1 MKKVVVFG
9 AAGLVGSHLV
19 DKFIEDGFK
28 KDEIIAFDN
37 LDWGKREY
45 ISDNA
50 TFVLGDITN
59 KKEVEEVMKNT
70 DAAFILSAVTRI
82 PYSLE
87 YPNKTIMVNVTGV
100 LNILESAKKNL
111 ENGRNTKI
119 IFASSGSVYG
129 EPIHLPITEEHP
141 LNPKNLYGWT
151 KVMGEQLCRYYYEMF
166 KISSICLRYSSIYGP
181 RSSSDTVIPSFILNA
196 IKGEPLIIKGDG
208 TQKRQFSYVKDIVE
222 GTSLAYKSDIEH
234 DVFNINGGY
243 TSLASIQEIAE
254 LVKTNV
260 DNKNTNEVRIIKE
273 EQRKGDIT
281 HPELAISI
289 DKAKKRLGY
298 EPKVNLPE
306 GILKVE
312 EWYKRRVEK
321 FSRLI

>member
-1 MKKVVVFG
+1 MKSDQKIRNL
-9 AAGLVGSHLV
+9 A
-19 DKFIEDGFK
+19 
-28 KDEIIAFDN
+28 KDICKLAVQAVT
-37 LDWGKREY
+37 LYYRE
-45 ISDNA
+45 
-50 TFVLGDITN
+50 
-59 KKEVEEVMKNT
+59 T
-70 DAAFILSAVTRI
+70 DAIIDSGCKDKNRI
-82 PYSLE
+82 ECTLDG
-87 YPNKTIMVNVTGV
+87 M
-100 LNILESAKKNL
+100 LDFCFDKNML
-111 ENGRNTKI
+111 KHYKR
-119 IFASSGSVYG
+119 
-129 EPIHLPITEEHP
+129 
-141 LNPKNLYGWT
+141 
-151 KVMGEQLCRYYYEMF
+151 LCRYYYEMF